1 MMRFSKLATVLICAA
16 AVSACTTSGEKG
28 NPTTAAPTTTS
39 SGSDSAGSLPARPSS
54 LKVDS
59 VDACKLLTA
68 DIMKQIGVNVATPR
82 KADLVEGQQ
91 SPACRYSGDG
101 GFGYTVGAVTHK
113 GVSYWIEGSGN
124 TDSKVIKIAD
134 FGAVEI
140 TLKGG
145 TGFDCSVAIDVAD
158 GQQLMVSYI
167 PTTTTESKKD
177 QSVLCGNAEKAAGF
191 ALATLKTLK

>member
-1 MMRFSKLATVLICAA
+1 MMRFSKLAAALICAV
-16 AVSACTTSGEKG
+16 AVSACTTGGEKG
-28 NPTTAAPTTTS
+28 NPTAAPTTGS
-39 SGSDSAGSLPARPSS
+39 SGNGSADGLPTRPSS

-68 DIMKQIGVNVATPR
+68 EHMKQIGVDVATPR
-82 KADLVEGQQ
+82 QMDLVIGQK
-91 SPACRYSGDG
+91 SPGCRYSGDG

-113 GVSYWIEGSGN
+113 GVSYWIDGGGT
-124 TDSKVIKIAD
+124 TDGKVIKVAD

-145 TGFDCSVAIDVAD
+145 TGFDCSVAIDVAE